1 MSLSGQAPGHTC
13 LSPPPPAAGG
23 NASPRPQAE
32 GSSLLTE
39 ISPYAKWFARA
50 QGWTLL
56 LCMEADMEPSLMHRG
71 RKEIGWGGPSGSR
84 TTQPEQ
90 EPAPLPSPSRHG
102 THSGNP
108 GEHAN
113 TPSSTLC
120 QPQSTCPH
128 ALTSQS
134 RNQGQVPMT
143 EAQAPTPRTPAMVE

>member
-1 MSLSGQAPGHTC
+1 MSPSGQAPGHTC

-23 NASPRPQAE
+23 HASPRPRAK

-39 ISPYAKWFARA
+39 ISPYAKWFAQA
-50 QGWTLL
+50 QGWTLF
-56 LCMEADMEPSLMHRG
+56 LCMEADMEPSLTHRG
-71 RKEIGWGGPSGSR
+71 RKEVGWEGPSGSR

-90 EPAPLPSPSRHG
+90 EPAPLPTPSRH
-102 THSGNP
+102 P

-143 EAQAPTPRTPAMVE
+143 EAQAPTPKTSAMVE